1 MTSPACAFCE
11 KAGPSIIPI
20 EQGDK
25 TLYMCSAQWNSLI
38 DDMFYASLE
47 DPESY
52 KVLPSHCEATRS
64 TSSTYAYDAG
74 PVKQPLAQRRD
85 YLDTP
90 YARQAKPSSLT
101 E

>member
-1 MTSPACAFCE
+1 MTSPTCAFCE

-20 EQGDK
+20 EQGER
-25 TLYMCSAQWNSLI
+25 TLYMCTAQWNSLI

-64 TSSTYAYDAG
+64 TSTADQG
-74 PVKQPLAQRRD
+74 PVKQPVDERRN

-90 YARQAKPSSLT
+90 YYRQAKPSSLT